1 MIRFVP
7 VPSRARPL
15 RARPFAAPFA
25 AGVGLA
31 LLAVAAASVAGA
43 SAAPSAAPATA
54 AVTVP
59 WGDALAAAIQ
69 GIGSVVVPLAV
80 TALTAALA
88 RIAGPVRVLIT
99 ASLVERLVRNVGAY
113 AVNAVAGAAQGR
125 TLTVPMGSLVIAGAV
140 QRGLDAAPG
149 WLIRAAGGV
158 DGLGEKVFRSLPLAE
173 EATVA
178 NTLLPALRA
187 ARAHRPA

>member
-1 MIRFVP
+1 MESAMFRYVP
-7 VPSRARPL
+7 VTL
-15 RARPFAAPFA
+15 RARPFATAS
-25 AGVGLA
+25 LA
-31 LLAVAAASVAGA
+31 LALAL
-43 SAAPSAAPATA
+43 AAPSAASAASPTA

-80 TALTAALA
+80 TALMAALA
-88 RIAGPVRVLIT
+88 RIAGPLRVLIT
-99 ASLVERLVRNVGAY
+99 ASLVEHLVRNAGAY

-125 TLTVPMGSLVIAGAV
+125 TLTVPVGSLVIAGAV

-149 WLIRAAGGV
+149 WLIQAAGGV

-178 NTLLPALRA
+178 NTLVPALRA
-187 ARAHRPA
+187 ARMPRPA

>member
-1 MIRFVP
+1 MNRFLPAP
-7 VPSRARPL
+7 VRARPL
-15 RARPFAAPFA
+15 AD
-25 AGVGLA
+25 GLA
-31 LLAVAAASVAGA
+31 LAVAVTVVLPTTAVAAT
-43 SAAPSAAPATA
+43 SAVPATA
-54 AVTVP
+54 AVIVP

-80 TALTAALA
+80 TALMAALA
-88 RIAGPVRVLIT
+88 RIAGPLRVLIT
-99 ASLVERLVRNVGAY
+99 ASLVEHLVRNVGAY

-178 NTLLPALRA
+178 NTLVPALRA
-187 ARAHRPA
+187 ARMRRPA

>member
-59 WGDALAAAIQ
+59 WGDALAAAVQ

-140 QRGLDAAPG
+140 CSTIQN
-149 WLIRAAGGV
+149 
-158 DGLGEKVFRSLPLAE
+158 FRFCLKF
-173 EATVA
+173 
-178 NTLLPALRA
+178 
-187 ARAHRPA
+187 

>member
-1 MIRFVP
+1 MESAMIRFVP
-7 VPSRARPL
+7 VPL

-59 WGDALAAAIQ
+59 WGDALAAAVQ

-125 TLTVPMGSLVIAGAV
+125 TLTVVV
-140 QRGLDAAPG
+140 
-149 WLIRAAGGV
+149 
-158 DGLGEKVFRSLPLAE
+158 
-173 EATVA
+173 
-178 NTLLPALRA
+178 
-187 ARAHRPA
+187 